1 MFVASN
7 KLSAVKAYFRE
18 RLTPH
23 FSTSE
28 IKLMFNILAK
38 ERLDIENAYL
48 LLNDTLLSESDLLY
62 FRMVV
67 KRLLT
72 NEPFQQIIGFTEFFG
87 LKITVSQAVLTPRPE
102 TEELVYEIVNRFKN
116 KQAPTVIVDVCSG
129 SGCIALALKKTF
141 PTANVIGLEK
151 SEDALRIANEN
162 KKQLALNVDF
172 QSFDVLKDDWN
183 TVPEMDVIVSNP
195 PYIGYAEKENMPA
208 TVIEFE
214 PEMALFV
221 SDENPLIFY
230 QKITE
235 QAKNH
240 LKPNGMLLFEINERY
255 AQEVKTIL
263 HDANFSDV
271 EILKDLQG
279 KDRMVVGVKI

>member
-1 MFVASN
+1 MFVTSN

-48 LLNDTLLSESDLLY
+48 LLNDKLLSESDLLY

-72 NEPFQQIIGFTEFFG
+72 NEPFQQIVGFTEFFG

-102 TEELVYEIVNRFKN
+102 TEELVYEIVNRFRN
-116 KQAPTVIVDVCSG
+116 KPIPTTIVDVCSG
-129 SGCIALALKKTF
+129 SGCIALALKRAF

-172 QSFDVLKDDWN
+172 QSFDVLKDDWS
-183 TVPEMDVIVSNP
+183 TLPEMDVIVSNP

-208 TVIEFE
+208 TIIDFE

-279 KDRMVVGVKI
+279 KDRMVVGVKC

>member
-1 MFVASN
+1 MFVTSN
-7 KLSAVKAYFRE
+7 KLSAVKAYFRAQ
-18 RLTPH
+18 LSTH

-48 LLNDTLLSESDLLY
+48 LLNDKLLSESDLLY

-72 NEPFQQIIGFTEFFG
+72 NEPFQQIVGFTEFSG
-87 LKITVSQAVLTPRPE
+87 LKINVSKAVLTPRPE

-116 KQAPTVIVDVCSG
+116 KQVPTTIVDVCSG
-129 SGCIALALKKTF
+129 SGCIALALKKAF

-151 SEDALRIANEN
+151 SEDALHIANEN
-162 KKQLALNVDF
+162 KKKLALNVDF
-172 QSFDVLKDDWN
+172 QSFDVLKDDWS
-183 TVPEMDVIVSNP
+183 TLPEMDVIVSNP

-208 TVIEFE
+208 TVVDFE

-271 EILKDLQG
+271 EVLKDLQG
-279 KDRMVVGVKI
+279 KDRMVVGM

>member
-1 MFVASN
+1 MFVTSN

-48 LLNDTLLSESDLLY
+48 LLNDKLLSESDLLY

-72 NEPFQQIIGFTEFFG
+72 NEPFQQIVGFTEFFG

-116 KQAPTVIVDVCSG
+116 KPVPTTIVDVCSG
-129 SGCIALALKKTF
+129 SGCIALALKRAF

-151 SEDALRIANEN
+151 SEDALRVANEN

-172 QSFDVLKDDWN
+172 QSFDVLKDDWS
-183 TVPEMDVIVSNP
+183 TLSEMDVIVSNP

-208 TVIEFE
+208 TVVDFE

-240 LKPNGMLLFEINERY
+240 LKPNGILLFEINERY

-263 HDANFSDV
+263 HDADFSDV
-271 EILKDLQG
+271 EVLKDLQG
-279 KDRMVVGVKI
+279 KDRMVVGVKC

>member
-1 MFVASN
+1 MFVTSN

-38 ERLDIENAYL
+38 ERLNIENAYL
-48 LLNDTLLSESDLLY
+48 LLNDKLLSESDLLY

-72 NEPFQQIIGFTEFFG
+72 NEPFQQIVGFTEFFG

-116 KQAPTVIVDVCSG
+116 KPIPTTIFDVCSG
-129 SGCIALALKKTF
+129 SGCIALALKRAF

-151 SEDALRIANEN
+151 SEDALRVANEN

-172 QSFDVLKDDWN
+172 QSFDVLKNDWS
-183 TVPEMDVIVSNP
+183 TLPEMDVIVSNP

-208 TVIEFE
+208 TVVDFE

-263 HDANFSDV
+263 HDVNFSDV

-279 KDRMVVGVKI
+279 KDRMVVGVKC